1 MPLTTASTSGA
12 PTSSRQ
18 ARTSSISVSGVSSE
32 GLITTALPASSAGI
46 ASPSERIT
54 GKFQGLIMPTTPNGR

>member
-18 ARTSSISVSGVSSE
+18 PRTISITVSGVSSE
-32 GLITTALPASSAGI
+32 GLISAALPAISAGS

-54 GKFQGLIMPTTPNGR
+54 GKFQGLISPTTPNGR